1 MNIPTYQ
8 KKDYSYL
15 PTAFN
20 QLSQGL
26 GKMQQGISTAIDIGE
41 KERKRQQEDEFLAKL
56 KVTRADTETVYDKAV
71 AEAAVKIREA
81 KGLPDN
87 EEGYNQALSEALRI
101 FYPITADE
109 WKNGTGVLRLHKQEQ
124 DELPKYLDKARM
136 DNWTEKYLKGTETK
150 PYQRAEIQEPIGAVG
165 VEEEGTVKKP
175 LAAGPQTLQ
184 EAQQSAGKEMLEQ
197 PPVQLTRQLTPDDL
211 WRLGVELG
219 VTENPKFKQMM
230 EEYGRTTIMGEEGEP
245 ITAQKYTAEGYRMP
259 VVPTGTTKLP
269 EEVSELDRLK
279 LEQKR
284 ISNLRKADTQ
294 EQVDKNITTAKNQ
307 YIKLRQEH
315 IANGITINK
324 LRQALARRNAGRS
337 LGNLSAILQNVAA
350 DPDNPSPYEI
360 KSEIDRLQILNES
373 TKEMM
378 DELLSV
384 QSDLSKGLSLSN
396 ATQNI
401 EEEKRKMRQKAFTYI
416 QENIAPVAS
425 PYITSAQIIIMLPP
439 TLKKSIQEKV
449 QEYRDQGID
458 DKRITNILL
467 RKRSK

>member
-150 PYQRAEIQEPIGAVG
+150 PYQRAEIQEPIGEVG

-230 EEYGRTTIMGEEGEP
+230 EEYGRTTIMGQEGEP
-245 ITAQKYTAEGYRMP
+245 MTAQKYTAEGYRMP

-284 ISNLRKADTQ
+284 ISDLRKADNQ
-294 EQVDKNITTAKNQ
+294 DQVDKNINKAKDQLYN
-307 YIKLRQEH
+307 IRQKS

-324 LRQALARRNAGRS
+324 LRQARSKITSGKS
-337 LGNLSAILQNVAA
+337 LGNLSAILKDIAT
-350 DPDNPSPYEI
+350 DPNNPSLYEI
-360 KSEIDRLQILNES
+360 DSEIDRLQLENEAS
-373 TKEMM
+373 KEMM
-378 DELLSV
+378 DELKGII
-384 QSDLSKGLSLSN
+384 SDLSKGVSLPK
-396 ATQNI
+396 ATLNI
-401 EEEKRKMRQKAFTYI
+401 EKAKEDALTAAKNYI
-416 QENIAPVAS
+416 ATDIVPISSQIT
-425 PYITSAQIIIMLPP
+425 TSAQILSRLPAAH
-439 TLKKSIQEKV
+439 KKVITEKIQWL
-449 QEYRDQGID
+449 RDRGVL
-458 DKRITNILL
+458 DKDIVNFLL
-467 RKRSK
+467 GRK